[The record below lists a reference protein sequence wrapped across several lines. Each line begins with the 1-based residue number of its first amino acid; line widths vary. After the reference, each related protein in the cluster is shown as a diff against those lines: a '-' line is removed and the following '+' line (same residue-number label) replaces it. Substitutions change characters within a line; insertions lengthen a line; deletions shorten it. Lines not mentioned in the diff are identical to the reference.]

1 MHRIAAKVIA
11 LRGTQNRMV
20 CALLCALEIAL
31 NKTRPAMSSA
41 NSHSRRWLHV
51 AAEGAT
57 LWEFHLQSGGVEL
70 KTCWKWCKGKKRAHS
85 ASEKGLI
92 RKEKR
97 LKWNVEKKILIRTP
111 SIACLLKSSL
121 SSSFSLCNPMKV
133 CTLHQIFCTTP
144 AMAVV
149 TWSFAR
155 HATRRRFTLTP
166 CLKFERQ
173 QKFSKCVETTAA
185 NALFQLSHECIWT
198 L

>member
-20 CALLCALEIAL
+20 CALPCALEIAL

-41 NSHSRRWLHV
+41 NSHSRRSLHV

-111 SIACLLKSSL
+111 SIACFLRSSL
-121 SSSFSLCNPMKV
+121 SLFPFLSAIRWKFAPCTRFSADSAELM
-133 CTLHQIFCTTP
+133 QIFRANIPEFVATKFFACVLHNTLQFQP
-144 AMAVV
+144 ASLQNV
-149 TWSFAR
+149 
-155 HATRRRFTLTP
+155 
-166 CLKFERQ
+166 
-173 QKFSKCVETTAA
+173 
-185 NALFQLSHECIWT
+185 
-198 L
+198 

>member
-97 LKWNVEKKILIRTP
+97 LKWNVEKENIDTNTKHRVFAEIISLFLFLSAIRWKFAPCTR
-111 SIACLLKSSL
+111 
-121 SSSFSLCNPMKV
+121 FSAI
-133 CTLHQIFCTTP
+133 T
-144 AMAVV
+144 A
-149 TWSFAR
+149 
-155 HATRRRFTLTP
+155 
-166 CLKFERQ
+166 
-173 QKFSKCVETTAA
+173 TTAWLWGRGFRVHA
-185 NALFQLSHECIWT
+185 Q
-198 L
+198 

>member
-11 LRGTQNRMV
+11 LRGAQNRMV

-31 NKTRPAMSSA
+31 NETRPAMSSA
-41 NSHSRRWLHV
+41 TSHSRRWLHV

-57 LWEFHLQSGGVEL
+57 LREFHLQSGGVEL

-121 SSSFSLCNPMKV
+121 SSSFSLQSDESLHLAPDFLHNPRDGRCDLIICKT
-133 CTLHQIFCTTP
+133 CDPSSLH
-144 AMAVV
+144 
-149 TWSFAR
+149 SNSLLENLK
-155 HATRRRFTLTP
+155 ATEIQQVRRNNR
-166 CLKFERQ
+166 C
-173 QKFSKCVETTAA
+173 
-185 NALFQLSHECIWT
+185 
-198 L
+198 